1 MGQEFLIDTNV
12 VIASL
17 GNKLS
22 SEGAIFLKT
31 VSPDISVITQI
42 EILGWYGVSP
52 GDLAPLTDFVD
63 KATIYQ
69 LTQSIIQKTI
79 QIRQIHKIKTP
90 DAIIAATAIMHD
102 LTLITRNTSDFKQI
116 PGLGLVNP
124 FEL

>member
-42 EILGWYGVSP
+42 EILGW
-52 GDLAPLTDFVD
+52 
-63 KATIYQ
+63 
-69 LTQSIIQKTI
+69 
-79 QIRQIHKIKTP
+79 
-90 DAIIAATAIMHD
+90 
-102 LTLITRNTSDFKQI
+102 
-116 PGLGLVNP
+116 
-124 FEL
+124 